1 VAQVVEPTGNRC
13 TNLCLAALFSP
24 LKPDDAALASLAET
38 AIFFQWFH
46 SDTQLHYARWQDGEI
61 DIVMLGAKQ
70 KASWAAEVKW
80 SDRYPD
86 NLNSKNPNAQASPAD
101 GGA

>member
-1 VAQVVEPTGNRC
+1 VAQ
-13 TNLCLAALFSP
+13 
-24 LKPDDAALASLAET
+24 KPDDAALASLAET

-70 KASWAAEVKW
+70 KASWAVEVKW

-86 NLNSKNPNAQASPAD
+86 NPGELKSVVSFLPSQRPK
-101 GGA
+101 